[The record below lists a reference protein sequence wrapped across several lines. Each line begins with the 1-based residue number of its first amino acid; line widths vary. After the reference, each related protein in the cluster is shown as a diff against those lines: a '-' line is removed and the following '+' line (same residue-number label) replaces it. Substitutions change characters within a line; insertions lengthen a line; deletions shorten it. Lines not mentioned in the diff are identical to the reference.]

1 MAWEQEG
8 KAQAQRG
15 LQGSEPQDL
24 VGTAAASGAS
34 APHWHLAPAC
44 HALFRP
50 LPHWALRPPRA
61 LGSPL

>member
-1 MAWEQEG
+1 MAWEEEG

-15 LQGSEPQDL
+15 LQGSQPQAL

-34 APHWHLAPAC
+34 APHWCLAPA
-44 HALFRP
+44 HRALCRP
-50 LPHWALRPPRA
+50 LPHWALRPPSA